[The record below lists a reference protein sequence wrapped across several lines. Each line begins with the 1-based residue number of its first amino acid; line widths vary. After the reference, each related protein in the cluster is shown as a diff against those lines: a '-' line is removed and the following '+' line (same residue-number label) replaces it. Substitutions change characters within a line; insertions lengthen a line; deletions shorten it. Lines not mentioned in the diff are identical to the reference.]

1 MSALLGAVAFPKF
14 YPARLQSHPIPFRFA
29 NFYDLFFASPR
40 PGLSMKSVLVVQ
52 LKRIGDLIL
61 TTPALVALRQAM
73 PEAKITL
80 LIDRYSEEVA
90 PALPMVDEIF
100 TYDSKRSLPIWLKL
114 LFREYDYCLDF
125 TGNDRS
131 ALVAFFSK
139 AADRVSFSFVARRR
153 HRAWIYTD
161 LVSSSVRDLHT
172 IDHYLDLSRFVG
184 FSGPAPEPIIKLPE
198 DVVRSVPE
206 ILREIGLSTPFFV
219 VHPGTAR
226 REKYWPAERWAELIR
241 YLCDR
246 LQLACLFTGGSDRS
260 EIEHIRAIRKEL
272 GQTDFVFNLAGQIP
286 FLVTAA
292 MIRQSRFFLGVDTAA
307 AHVASVFGRPELV
320 LFGPTNPFHWHP
332 RHPLGRVLRAG
343 SESSYQPS
351 DPKESGHP
359 MSDLSTRTVIDAME
373 GFLDRWGEVPAGTG
387 SWRAEL

>member
-1 MSALLGAVAFPKF
+1 
-14 YPARLQSHPIPFRFA
+14 
-29 NFYDLFFASPR
+29 
-40 PGLSMKSVLVVQ
+40 MKSVLVVQ

-73 PEAKITL
+73 PQAKITL

-90 PALPMVDEIF
+90 PALPMVDEIL
-100 TYDSKRSLPIWLKL
+100 TYDRKRSLPIWLKL

-139 AADRVSFSFVARRR
+139 AADRVSFSFVGRRR

-184 FSGPAPEPIIKLPE
+184 FSGPAPVPTIRLPE

-206 ILREIGLSTPFFV
+206 ILREIGLNMPFFV

-241 YLCDR
+241 YLHDR
-246 LQLACLFTGGSDRS
+246 LRLACLFTGGSDRS

-320 LFGPTNPFHWHP
+320 LFGPSNPFHWHP

-343 SESSYQPS
+343 GEPSYQPS

-373 GFLDRWGEVPAGTG
+373 SFLDRWGEVPAGTG
-387 SWRAEL
+387 SCQAEL

>member
-1 MSALLGAVAFPKF
+1 
-14 YPARLQSHPIPFRFA
+14 
-29 NFYDLFFASPR
+29 
-40 PGLSMKSVLVVQ
+40 MKSVLVVQ
-52 LKRIGDLIL
+52 LKRLGDLIL

-73 PEAKITL
+73 PQAKITL
-80 LIDRYSEEVA
+80 LIDHYSEELA
-90 PALPMVDEIF
+90 PALPMVDEIW
-100 TYDSKRSLPIWLKL
+100 TYDRKRSLPIWLKL
-114 LFREYDYCLDF
+114 LFREYDYCIDF

-139 AADRVSFSFVARRR
+139 AAERVSFSFVGRRR

-172 IDHYLDLSRFVG
+172 VDHYLDLSRFIG
-184 FSGPAPEPIIKLPE
+184 FSGPAPEPTLKLPE
-198 DVVRSVPE
+198 DVVRAVPE
-206 ILREIGLSTPFFV
+206 ILREIGLTTPFFV

-246 LQLACLFTGGSDRS
+246 LGLACLFTGGSDRS

-272 GQTDFVFNLAGQIP
+272 EPTSSVFNLAGQIP
-286 FLVTAA
+286 FLITAA
-292 MIRQSRFFLGVDTAA
+292 MIRESRFFLGVDTAA
-307 AHVASVFGRPELV
+307 AHVASVCGRPELV

-332 RHPLGRVLRAG
+332 RHQLGHVLRAG
-343 SESSYQPS
+343 GDASYLPV
-351 DPKESGHP
+351 DPKEPGRP

-373 GFLDRWGEVPAGTG
+373 GFLNRW
-387 SWRAEL
+387 

>member
-1 MSALLGAVAFPKF
+1 
-14 YPARLQSHPIPFRFA
+14 
-29 NFYDLFFASPR
+29 
-40 PGLSMKSVLVVQ
+40 MKSILAVQ
-52 LKRIGDLIL
+52 LKRLGDLIL

-80 LIDRYSEEVA
+80 LIDYYSEELA
-90 PALPMVDEIF
+90 PALSMVDEIW
-100 TYDSKRSLPIWLKL
+100 TYDRKRSLPTWVKL

-139 AADRVSFSFVARRR
+139 ASERVSFSFVARRR

-172 IDHYLDLSRFVG
+172 IDHYVDLSRFVG
-184 FSGPAPEPIIKLPE
+184 FSGSAPEPVLDLPE
-198 DVVRSVPE
+198 DVVRAVPE
-206 ILREIGLSTPFFV
+206 ILREIGLTKPFFI

-226 REKYWPAERWAELIR
+226 REKYWPAERWAEVIR
-241 YLCDR
+241 YLGNR
-246 LQLACLFTGGSDRS
+246 LQLACLFTGGSDRA

-272 GQTDFVFNLAGQIP
+272 GEPFSVFNLAGQIP

-292 MIRQSRFFLGVDTAA
+292 LIQQSQLFLGVDTAA

-320 LFGPTNPFHWHP
+320 LFGPTNPFHWQP
-332 RHPLGRVLRAG
+332 RQPLGCALRAG
-343 SESSYQPS
+343 SEAAYCPI
-351 DPKESGHP
+351 DPREPGRP
-359 MSDLSTRTVIDAME
+359 MSDLSTQTVINAME
-373 GFLDRWGEVPAGTG
+373 SLLSRLGEASTG
-387 SWRAEL
+387 PVSGVTIS

>member
-1 MSALLGAVAFPKF
+1 LEAVAFPEF
-14 YPARLQSHPIPFRFA
+14 YPATQQSRPIPFRFA
-29 NFYDLFFASPR
+29 NFYDLFFASVR
-40 PGLSMKSVLVVQ
+40 PGLGMKSVLVVQ

-73 PEAKITL
+73 PQAKITL

-100 TYDSKRSLPIWLKL
+100 TYDRKRSLPIWLKL

-172 IDHYLDLSRFVG
+172 IDHYLDLSRSVG
-184 FSGPAPEPIIKLPE
+184 FSGPAPELTIKLPE

-206 ILREIGLSTPFFV
+206 ILREIGLNMPFFV

-246 LQLACLFTGGSDRS
+246 LRLACLFTGGSDRS

-307 AHVASVFGRPELV
+307 AHVASVFGRHV
-320 LFGPTNPFHWHP
+320 
-332 RHPLGRVLRAG
+332 
-343 SESSYQPS
+343 
-351 DPKESGHP
+351 
-359 MSDLSTRTVIDAME
+359 
-373 GFLDRWGEVPAGTG
+373 EVA
-387 SWRAEL
+387 RI